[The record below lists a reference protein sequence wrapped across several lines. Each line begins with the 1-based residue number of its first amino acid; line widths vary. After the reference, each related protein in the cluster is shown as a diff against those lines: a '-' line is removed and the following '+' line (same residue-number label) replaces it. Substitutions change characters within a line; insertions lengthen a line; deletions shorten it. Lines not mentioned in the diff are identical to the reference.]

1 MPFTSL
7 QDHSCIVWR
16 MNWMRALP
24 RAAVDAVTA
33 ETRGEIVKWAGQPS
47 PRGAF
52 WRTTPIW
59 LMGIP
64 WTALMGAIVFVLVAA
79 VWSGRP
85 TDRVVTTWEF
95 GIMAAMLVFVAA
107 FVLIGL
113 GMLAAPFWVWWKS
126 RRMVYVL
133 TDRRLVRI
141 GYGARREVVS
151 YNPAL
156 FVAID
161 RRQGKAGTGTLTI
174 TTRVYK
180 DSDGDSV
187 NDTEMLVGVPDA
199 ATADRLMRAMMANSP
214 ERQS

>member
-1 MPFTSL
+1 
-7 QDHSCIVWR
+7 

-64 WTALMGAIVFVLVAA
+64 WMALSGSGFAA
-79 VWSGRP
+79 LAVSS
-85 TDRVVTTWEF
+85 
-95 GIMAAMLVFVAA
+95 FVALTGPSPARAIQPYEFAFMVVALLFTGA
-107 FVLIGL
+107 FVIIGI
-113 GMLAAPFWVWWKS
+113 GMLGAPFWVWWKS
-126 RRMVYVL
+126 RRMVYAL

-141 GYGARREVVS
+141 GYGVKREVVS
-151 YNPAL
+151 FNPAW
-156 FVAID
+156 FVSID
-161 RRQGKAGTGTLTI
+161 RREGKSGIGTLTI

-180 DSDGDSV
+180 DSDGDTSK
-187 NDTEMLVGVPDA
+187 DTEMMVGVPDA